1 MQTRSSDA
9 PRSRKSSAKLAR
21 NHCKIPRILARRG
34 QRSCL
39 KSASMRCV
47 IQTTSLQ
54 LLNGSAVR
62 PNAKKWRVWHRCH
75 ANFVP
80 KSREKIAK
88 FPDIRRAARTK
99 TAQIR
104 PGSAAHTQRNVAEVD
119 RVDVAYHF
127 KKARVWRR
135 NHANVAP
142 KSRVKIAKFLKIFGA
157 PRAQKIACTRP
168 ACAATRI
175 TSSKLFTK
183 S

>member
-1 MQTRSSDA
+1 
-9 PRSRKSSAKLAR
+9 
-21 NHCKIPRILARRG
+21 
-34 QRSCL
+34 
-39 KSASMRCV
+39 MRCV

-88 FPDIRRAARTK
+88 FPDFRRAARTK
-99 TAQIR
+99 TAQIK
-104 PGSAAHTQRNVAEVD
+104 PASAAHTQRNVAEVD

-142 KSRVKIAKFLKIFGA
+142 KSRVFLKNCKISENFRRAARTKNCMHSACLRCNSHHIFETFHQVMSA
-157 PRAQKIACTRP
+157 L
-168 ACAATRI
+168 
-175 TSSKLFTK
+175 TSEQARVRR
-183 S
+183 

>member
-1 MQTRSSDA
+1 MFIFLLFRVKCISTIFFILFSLPTSIKNSRKFCAPRAQNLRALGRRALRKPQNIVASLHRVVSSLYMQKSPSDA

-88 FPDIRRAARTK
+88 FPDFRRAARTK
-99 TAQIR
+99 TA
-104 PGSAAHTQRNVAEVD
+104 
-119 RVDVAYHF
+119 
-127 KKARVWRR
+127 
-135 NHANVAP
+135 
-142 KSRVKIAKFLKIFGA
+142 
-157 PRAQKIACTRP
+157 
-168 ACAATRI
+168 
-175 TSSKLFTK
+175 
-183 S
+183 